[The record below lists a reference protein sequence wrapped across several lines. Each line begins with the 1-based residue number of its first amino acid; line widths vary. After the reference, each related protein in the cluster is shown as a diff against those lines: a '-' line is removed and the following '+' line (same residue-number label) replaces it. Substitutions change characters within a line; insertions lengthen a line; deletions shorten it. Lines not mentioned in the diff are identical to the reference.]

1 MVTLSIN
8 ISAMNIKCIKKKCSK
23 NEKTENILK
32 NRSYINEAR
41 SKSRKIENPFDIDK
55 SPTKKKRIKF
65 YVVEATEYAK
75 ATLHFHVNAIK
86 YIARSTTTI
95 YELN

>member
-55 SPTKKKRIKF
+55 SPTKKK
-65 YVVEATEYAK
+65 
-75 ATLHFHVNAIK
+75 
-86 YIARSTTTI
+86 
-95 YELN
+95 ELNFMWLKQQNMQKQLYTSMSMQ